1 MAIHRNTFEYHCWYF
16 LNISFFKGGL
26 ELMVDEVH
34 VSLPGTKQQ
43 GWTKLLFNGN
53 QVIEN
58 KLGCCLSIAYNM
70 TEFFELN
77 FKLLQF
83 S

>member
-1 MAIHRNTFEYHCWYF
+1 M
-16 LNISFFKGGL
+16 
-26 ELMVDEVH
+26 DEVH
-34 VSLPGTKQQ
+34 VSLPGTKRQGTKQ
-43 GWTKLLFNGN
+43 MGWTKLLFNGN

-70 TEFFELN
+70 TGFFELN

>member
-1 MAIHRNTFEYHCWYF
+1 MTFSQASSLQYIEIHLYTIPLLVF
-16 LNISFFKGGL
+16 LNISFFEGGL

-70 TEFFELN
+70 TGFF
-77 FKLLQF
+77 
-83 S
+83 

>member
-1 MAIHRNTFEYHCWYF
+1 
-16 LNISFFKGGL
+16 
-26 ELMVDEVH
+26 MVDEVH
-34 VSLPGTKQQ
+34 VSLPGTKPQGTKQ
-43 GWTKLLFNGN
+43 KGWTKQLGWTKLLFNGN

-70 TEFFELN
+70 TGFFELN

>member
-1 MAIHRNTFEYHCWYF
+1 
-16 LNISFFKGGL
+16 
-26 ELMVDEVH
+26 MVDEVH
-34 VSLPGTKQQ
+34 VSLPGTKQLGTKQ
-43 GWTKLLFNGN
+43 LGWTKLLFNGN

-70 TEFFELN
+70 TGFFELN